1 MNGGEKIL
9 DRIKSDC
16 DCNIREIEA
25 KSAEICSQ
33 IILEGKTQAEKI
45 SADIAKNADAKVIQI
60 NAMSKS
66 RAELETRNALL
77 KRRRKEIDITLGKLL
92 EHLVNLGD
100 KEYFD
105 IIYRLASKLE
115 GKKGEIFLNAK
126 DISRLPA
133 DFEQKLKANGLDAVV
148 SKTPA
153 DISGGFILKCGDIEE
168 NMNFESLIS
177 AKQDGIEDL
186 INRELFSE

>member
-16 DCNIREIEA
+16 DDNIREIEA
-25 KSAEICSQ
+25 KSAETCSQ
-33 IILEGKTQAEKI
+33 IISEGKTQAEKI
-45 SADIAKNADAKVIQI
+45 SADIAKKADAKVIQI

-92 EHLVNLGD
+92 DYLVNLGD

-105 IIYRLASKLE
+105 IIYSLASRLN
-115 GKKGEIFLNAK
+115 GKKGEIFLNAN
-126 DISRLPA
+126 DISRLPS
-133 DFEQKLKANGLDAVV
+133 DFEQKLKFNGLDAVV
-148 SKTPA
+148 SKASA

-168 NMNFESLIS
+168 NMDFEALIS

>member
-16 DCNIREIEA
+16 DDNIREIEA
-25 KSAEICSQ
+25 KSAETCSQ
-33 IILEGKTQAEKI
+33 IISEGKTQAEKI
-45 SADIAKNADAKVIQI
+45 SADIAKKADAKVIQI

-92 EHLVNLGD
+92 DYLVNLGD

-105 IIYRLASKLE
+105 IIYSLASRLN
-115 GKKGEIFLNAK
+115 GKQGDIFLNAN
-126 DISRLPA
+126 DISRLPS
-133 DFEQKLKANGLDAVV
+133 DFEQKLKGKEDAYDAHH
-148 SKTPA
+148 SH
-153 DISGGFILKCGDIEE
+153 
-168 NMNFESLIS
+168 S
-177 AKQDGIEDL
+177 AQNL
-186 INRELFSE
+186 

>member
-16 DCNIREIEA
+16 DDNIREIEA
-25 KSAEICSQ
+25 KSAETCSQ
-33 IILEGKTQAEKI
+33 IISEGKTQAEKI
-45 SADIAKNADAKVIQI
+45 SADIAKKADAKVIQI

-92 EHLVNLGD
+92 DYLVNLGD

-105 IIYRLASKLE
+105 IIYSLASRLN
-115 GKKGEIFLNAK
+115 GKKGEIFLNAN
-126 DISRLPA
+126 DISRLPS
-133 DFEQKLKANGLDAVV
+133 DFEQKLKFNGLDAVV
-148 SKTPA
+148 SKAPA

-168 NMNFESLIS
+168 NMDFEALIS

>member
-16 DCNIREIEA
+16 DDNIREIEA
-25 KSAEICSQ
+25 KSAETCSQ
-33 IILEGKTQAEKI
+33 IISEGKTQAEKI

-92 EHLVNLGD
+92 DYLVNLGD

-105 IIYRLASKLE
+105 IIYRLASRLN
-115 GKKGEIFLNAK
+115 GKKGEIFLNAN
-126 DISRLPA
+126 DISRLPS
-133 DFEQKLKANGLDAVV
+133 DFEQKLKFNGLDAVV
-148 SKTPA
+148 SKASA

-168 NMNFESLIS
+168 NMDFEALIS

>member
-16 DCNIREIEA
+16 DDNIREIEA
-25 KSAEICSQ
+25 KSTETCSQ
-33 IILEGKTQAEKI
+33 IISEGKTQAEKI

-92 EHLVNLGD
+92 DYLVNLGD

-105 IIYRLASKLE
+105 IIYRLASRLN
-115 GKKGEIFLNAK
+115 GKKGEIFLNAN
-126 DISRLPA
+126 DISRLPS
-133 DFEQKLKANGLDAVV
+133 DFEQKLKFNGLDAVV
-148 SKTPA
+148 SKAPA

-168 NMNFESLIS
+168 NMDFEALIS

>member
-1 MNGGEKIL
+1 MNGGEKIF

-16 DCNIREIEA
+16 DDNIREIEA
-25 KSAEICSQ
+25 KSTETCSQ
-33 IILEGKTQAEKI
+33 IISEGKTQAEKI
-45 SADIAKNADAKVIQI
+45 SADIAKKADAKVIQI

-92 EHLVNLGD
+92 DYLVNLGD

-105 IIYRLASKLE
+105 IIYSLASRLN
-115 GKKGEIFLNAK
+115 GKKGEIFLNAN
-126 DISRLPA
+126 DISRLPS
-133 DFEQKLKANGLDAVV
+133 DFEQKLKFNGLDAVV
-148 SKTPA
+148 SKAPA

-168 NMNFESLIS
+168 NMNFEALIS

>member
-16 DCNIREIEA
+16 DDNIREIEA
-25 KSAEICSQ
+25 KSAETCSQ
-33 IILEGKTQAEKI
+33 IISEGKTQAEKI
-45 SADIAKNADAKVIQI
+45 SADIAKKADAKVIQI

-92 EHLVNLGD
+92 DYLVNLGD

-168 NMNFESLIS
+168 NMDFEALIS

>member
-16 DCNIREIEA
+16 DDNIREIEA
-25 KSAEICSQ
+25 KSAETCSQ
-33 IILEGKTQAEKI
+33 IISEGKTQAEKI
-45 SADIAKNADAKVIQI
+45 SADIAKKADAKVIQI

-168 NMNFESLIS
+168 NMDFEALIS

>member
-16 DCNIREIEA
+16 DDNIREIEA
-25 KSAEICSQ
+25 KSAETCSQ
-33 IILEGKTQAEKI
+33 IISEGKTQAEKI
-45 SADIAKNADAKVIQI
+45 SADIAKKADAKVIQI

-92 EHLVNLGD
+92 DYLVNLGD

-105 IIYRLASKLE
+105 IIYRLASRLN
-115 GKKGEIFLNAK
+115 GKKGEIFLNAN
-126 DISRLPA
+126 DISRLPS
-133 DFEQKLKANGLDAVV
+133 DFEQKLKLNGLDAVV
-148 SKTPA
+148 SKAPA

-168 NMNFESLIS
+168 NMDFEALIS

>member
-1 MNGGEKIL
+1 MNGGEKIF

-16 DCNIREIEA
+16 DDNIREIEA
-25 KSAEICSQ
+25 KSAETCSQ
-33 IILEGKTQAEKI
+33 IISEGKTQAEKI

-92 EHLVNLGD
+92 DYLVNLGD

-105 IIYRLASKLE
+105 IIYRLASRLN
-115 GKKGEIFLNAK
+115 GKKGEIFLNAN
-126 DISRLPA
+126 DISRLPS
-133 DFEQKLKANGLDAVV
+133 DFEQKLKFNGLDAVV
-148 SKTPA
+148 SKASA

-168 NMNFESLIS
+168 NMDFEALIS

>member
-16 DCNIREIEA
+16 DDNIREIEA
-25 KSAEICSQ
+25 KSAETCSQ
-33 IILEGKTQAEKI
+33 IISEGKTQAEKI

-92 EHLVNLGD
+92 DYLVNLGD

-105 IIYRLASKLE
+105 IIYSLASRLN
-115 GKKGEIFLNAK
+115 GKKGEIFLNAN
-126 DISRLPA
+126 DISRLPS
-133 DFEQKLKANGLDAVV
+133 DFEQKLKFNGLDAVV
-148 SKTPA
+148 SKAPA

-168 NMNFESLIS
+168 NMNFEALIS

>member
-16 DCNIREIEA
+16 DDNIREIEA
-25 KSAEICSQ
+25 KSTETCSQ
-33 IILEGKTQAEKI
+33 IISEGKTQAEKI
-45 SADIAKNADAKVIQI
+45 SADIAKKADAKVIQI

-168 NMNFESLIS
+168 NMDFEALIS

>member
-16 DCNIREIEA
+16 DDNIREIEA
-25 KSAEICSQ
+25 KSAETCSQ
-33 IILEGKTQAEKI
+33 IISEGKTQAEKI

-92 EHLVNLGD
+92 DYLVNLGD

-105 IIYRLASKLE
+105 IIYRLASRLN
-115 GKKGEIFLNAK
+115 GKKGEIFLNAN
-126 DISRLPA
+126 DISRLPS
-133 DFEQKLKANGLDAVV
+133 DFEQKLKFNGLDAVV
-148 SKTPA
+148 SKAPA

-168 NMNFESLIS
+168 NMDFEALIS

>member
-16 DCNIREIEA
+16 DDNIREIEA
-25 KSAEICSQ
+25 KSTETCSQ
-33 IILEGKTQAEKI
+33 IISEGKTQAEKI

-92 EHLVNLGD
+92 DYLVNLGD

-105 IIYRLASKLE
+105 IIYRLASRLN
-115 GKKGEIFLNAK
+115 GKKGEFFLNAN
-126 DISRLPA
+126 DISRLPS
-133 DFEQKLKANGLDAVV
+133 DFEQKLKLNGLDAVV
-148 SKTPA
+148 SKASA

-168 NMNFESLIS
+168 NMDFEALIS